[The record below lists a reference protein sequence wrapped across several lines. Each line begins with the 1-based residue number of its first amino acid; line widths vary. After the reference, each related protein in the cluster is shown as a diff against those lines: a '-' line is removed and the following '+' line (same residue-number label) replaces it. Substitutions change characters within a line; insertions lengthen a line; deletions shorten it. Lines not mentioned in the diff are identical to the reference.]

1 MQYMNITCMGSKK
14 EHPEYIKQM
23 QCQKKKKVTG
33 LDLQ

>member
-23 QCQKKKKVTG
+23 QCQKKKVTG